1 MKKIEHLPINWVN
14 GLKLT
19 NRHFFE
25 TYYNMVETMRMNRE
39 EGLTDYNYGFG
50 ENMDNSTDDS
60 IKIEVKGD
68 SVETFS
74 VCLKSCNAVTR
85 DGYHIVYTPFLYGDY
100 TPTAHLRDVEGDVTT
115 ERAIYIILSVNSYKL
130 LPVGIPDPE
139 TIPLHH
145 PYALPEINLQFVLG
159 SRLNNV
165 FMERNCIIAGKCTV
179 EGNRFA
185 FDGQYIPPVQ
195 KVCYS
200 KSLVSFK
207 DFLTSYIKSIHDY
220 SLHICRKNVRDHRRD
235 TLVDNTISLCKVIQR
250 FYNDSIF
257 DLEHLLGEQPPVYM
271 VRLANRLANMLLS
284 ELRSMSEKEFEALL
298 QYYNEWINIKPS
310 EFMAL
315 AEEVAGTVYRHSDIR
330 QSLLKP
336 QEFIITL
343 EKLFRKISE
352 LEYVGLMRDNIIVS
366 EDNGN
371 NRSDN
376 GHKSLSVWE

>member
-39 EGLTDYNYGFG
+39 ENLTDYNYGFG
-50 ENMDNSTDDS
+50 ESMDNSPDS

-68 SVETFS
+68 SVETFN

-85 DGYHIVYTPFLYGDY
+85 EGYHIVYTPSLYGDY
-100 TPTAHLRDVEGDVTT
+100 TPTARLCDVEGDVTT
-115 ERAIYIILSVNSYKL
+115 EQILYIILSVNPYKL
-130 LPVGIPDPE
+130 LPVGIPDTE
-139 TIPLHH
+139 TVPLHH

-165 FMERNCIIAGKCTV
+165 FMERNCIIAGKCIA

-185 FDGQYIPPVQ
+185 VDELYIPPVQ

-200 KSLVSFK
+200 KSLVSFN

-235 TLVDNTISLCKVIQR
+235 TLVENTLSLCKVIQH
-250 FYNDSIF
+250 FYSDSIF
-257 DLEHLLGEQPPVYM
+257 DMEHQLNEMPPVYM
-271 VRLANRLANMLLS
+271 VRLVNRLANMLLS
-284 ELRSMSEKEFEALL
+284 ALRSMPEKEFEVLL
-298 QYYNEWINIKPS
+298 QYYNEWINVKPS
-310 EFMAL
+310 EFMGL
-315 AEEVAGTVYRHSDIR
+315 AEEVAGTVYRHTDIR
-330 QSLLKP
+330 QSLLKL
-336 QEFIITL
+336 QEFITTL
-343 EKLFRKISE
+343 ERLFRKISE

-366 EDNGN
+366 EDKGD